1 MFKKIMVPIDLVH
14 RDNMGRALDAAADLA
29 RRYRAE
35 ICLVGVTATT
45 PGPIAHTPEEFG
57 QKLADFADQQAKER
71 DVAMT
76 SHVLTSHDPRI
87 QMNRELESL
96 VGELNADLVVMATHL
111 PGIRDY
117 VWSGH
122 GAHMA
127 AHSDASVF
135 LVR

>member
-1 MFKKIMVPIDLVH
+1 MFRKIMVPIDLVH
-14 RDNMGRALDAAADLA
+14 RDNMGKALDVATDLA
-29 RRYRAE
+29 RRHGVE
-35 ICLVGVTATT
+35 MCLVGVTTTT
-45 PGPIAHTPEEFG
+45 PGPIAHNPREFG
-57 QKLADFADQQAKER
+57 QKLAEFADQEAKAR
-71 DVAMT
+71 DVAIT

-87 QMNRELESL
+87 QMNRELEGL